1 MYGVNVRDVG
11 ARNKSRRMPSKSQ
24 QNQANIIDP
33 LTMYPDARRRVVRVI
48 GELEAAESA

>member
-24 QNQANIIDP
+24 QNQADIIDL
-33 LTMYPDARRRVVRVI
+33 LTMYPDARRRVVR
-48 GELEAAESA
+48 LLAEVDTRR